1 MDMTEDLDIIVRL
14 VGEMDERGQLS
25 ELDKD
30 LLLDKIKA
38 LYERVKFGKVRGVAV
53 SAVQNPSAAE
63 ASFVIESDND
73 DDYIS
78 ADKVSVQPGGG
89 AEADEVKAVFHRRQK
104 SVVRALYEADGRIV
118 EYNANQC
125 RTSEPF
131 FVENISFF
139 DKYRRPLKRNQVQTE
154 TEQAVA
160 NDMPEVSSETGD
172 TAMRDVVNDA
182 DNVRTVAVQSG
193 AEANGVMSEGV
204 QHKVFAE
211 TVERPHTIGD
221 TLCDRQKGDLASAV
235 AFGEHPSL
243 RQMIGLNDKYL
254 IVRDLF
260 GGDTERYDA
269 AISCLDSFDN
279 IEDAVLYLNDN
290 YECGPDSEAVKLL
303 VGLLSRKLALV

>member
-1 MDMTEDLDIIVRL
+1 MTEDLDIIVRL
-14 VGEMDERGQLS
+14 VGEIDERGQLS
-25 ELDKD
+25 ELDRD
-30 LLLDKIKA
+30 LLLDKIKT
-38 LYERVKFGKVRGVAV
+38 LYESVKFGKVRGGSVSEVQTPSAV
-53 SAVQNPSAAE
+53 SA
-63 ASFVIESDND
+63 SFATVEPEND
-73 DDYIS
+73 DDYIK

-89 AEADEVKAVFHRRQK
+89 ADADEVQAVFHRRQK
-104 SVVRALYEADGRIV
+104 SAVRALYEADGRIV

-139 DKYRRPLKRNQVQTE
+139 DKYRRPLKRNPAQTE
-154 TEQAVA
+154 QGVA
-160 NDMPEVSSETGD
+160 NDMSEVSPEND
-172 TAMRDVVNDA
+172 AAAMRGVGNDA
-182 DNVRTVAVQSG
+182 DNVRMSAEQSGETVKDTVAD
-193 AEANGVMSEGV
+193 GV

-221 TLCDRQKGDLASAV
+221 ALCDRQKGDLASAV

-260 GGDTERYDA
+260 GGDTGRYDA

-290 YECGPDSEAVKLL
+290 YTCSPDSEAVKLL